1 MKVILKQDVKGK
13 GKKGDIVNVSD
24 GYARNFLFP
33 KNLAKEASAANLNAA
48 KVAKNAQEHRKAV
61 EKQQA
66 IDLGEQLKNKILEVK
81 GKCGEGTRLFG
92 SITSA
97 EIAEAIQAAY
107 GVTIDKK
114 KIVLK
119 ENIKELGEYD
129 ASLKLYAEVAVPIK
143 IRVVK

>member
-1 MKVILKQDVKGK
+1 MWF
-13 GKKGDIVNVSD
+13 DIEVND
-24 GYARNFLFP
+24 
-33 KNLAKEASAANLNAA
+33 E
-48 KVAKNAQEHRKAV
+48 
-61 EKQQA
+61 
-66 IDLGEQLKNKILEVK
+66 K